1 MENKESSRLR
11 RPLPVPGA
19 YKSSPAQ
26 RPNTPTNEPI
36 PTSTFYAS
44 NVQVSQS
51 QSSYPQQAGSSKTH
65 AYLLTPEVQP
75 EIVATHYDDADLPPD
90 GTGWSSEDWNRSFDL
105 NNWTNANTTAGWDR
119 NGGYL
124 LEQNAVNVPI
134 TGRQELEESH
144 WWDPNTRATH
154 QRPGPGILP
163 PALLE
168 QLHDSEHSLFSVSVT
183 SPDSIPRQSSENLNT
198 KNPTTVASGTILSS
212 SPPSDEVRTSVP
224 HPNAY
229 YCPRENGW
237 VILIWK
243 TSMMSPPLAQSF
255 ENSNHSPLPSQARRT
270 QTVNCV
276 GDKGGEPNKT
286 HHFHKYP
293 KAIDAY
299 KLTPPLKI
307 ERWETGMKTEGRS
320 ESLDNRAEK
329 DAGSQDD
336 QSQQKIEEGELLDL
350 YICCQCS
357 LYCVASDLIPGV
369 IPTDYL
375 NIFIKDKQSNPPPG
389 KSGEQAVVIALETI
403 MLYVNWL
410 PEPTHR
416 V

>member
-1 MENKESSRLR
+1 MENKESSRSR

-19 YKSSPAQ
+19 SKSSPAQ

-51 QSSYPQQAGSSKTH
+51 HQSYPKQVGSSKTH
-65 AYLLTPEVQP
+65 AYLVTPEAQP

-119 NGGYL
+119 DGGYL

-134 TGRQELEESH
+134 TGRQELEENH
-144 WWDPNTRATH
+144 WWDRDTRATH
-154 QRPGPGILP
+154 QRPGHGILP
-163 PALLE
+163 PVLLE

-183 SPDSIPRQSSENLNT
+183 SPDSSLRQSSDSPNT
-198 KNPTTVASGTILSS
+198 KNSTPAASGTIFSS
-212 SPPSDEVRTSVP
+212 SPPSDDEVRTSVP

-243 TSMMSPPLAQSF
+243 TSIMSPPLAQSF
-255 ENSNHSPLPSQARRT
+255 GNSNHPPLPNQARRT

-276 GDKGGEPNKT
+276 GDKGGETNKT
-286 HHFHKYP
+286 HHFHKYS

-299 KLTPPLKI
+299 KLTPPLKV
-307 ERWETGMKTEGRS
+307 EHWDTEMIAKGRS
-320 ESLDNRAEK
+320 ASLDKRAEK
-329 DAGSQDD
+329 DVGSQDD
-336 QSQQKIEEGELLDL
+336 QSQQEIEEGELLDL

-357 LYCVASDLIPGV
+357 LYCVALDLIPGV
-369 IPTDYL
+369 IPMNYL
-375 NIFIKDKQSNPPPG
+375 NTFIKDKQSNPPPG
-389 KSGEQAVVIALETI
+389 KSGEQAVTIALETI
-403 MLYVNWL
+403 MLYVN
-410 PEPTHR
+410 
-416 V
+416 